1 MERGLGFFCLF
12 VFCFVVSLSHLAK
25 QEYDVDAKKL
35 VQIQTALMKN
45 SARLRK
51 VTVPRTHSDSAIQLW
66 IQHFKKD
73 IDTGVLYMESIS
85 G

>member
-1 MERGLGFFCLF
+1 MF

-51 VTVPRTHSDSAIQLW
+51 VTVPRTHSDSAIYSYGYNILRRILTLVFCTW
-66 IQHFKKD
+66 NLFLVEGIN
-73 IDTGVLYMESIS
+73 
-85 G
+85 